1 MGWRNNSSNNKNK
14 MNEEY
19 TSRDKEVC
27 SEREP
32 WETKTTKKKQSTK
45 QTAIVSCS
53 SSLLSSFYLSL
64 FRMLFDTEC
73 EVARGFVYI
82 KNVDEDDR

>member
-1 MGWRNNSSNNKNK
+1 MAWDESKIK
-14 MNEEY
+14 EEY
-19 TSRDKEVC
+19 TSHDKEVC

-32 WETKTTKKKQSTK
+32 WEAKTTKKQSTK

-64 FRMLFDTEC
+64 FRMLSDIEC